1 MFCFVTHD
9 CLKFIIFLH
18 TFPTRGLQVFATMSA
33 HVLDFQNLEL
43 LNEVLERR
51 QTEKKEK
58 ERKEA
63 SECTSE
69 NASIKGEGFNLI
81 SSLYDSS
88 PLGL

>member
-1 MFCFVTHD
+1 M
-9 CLKFIIFLH
+9 IFLH

-33 HVLDFQNLEL
+33 HVLYFQNLEL
-43 LNEVLERR
+43 LNEVFKRR
-51 QTEKKEK
+51 QRDRQKKK
-58 ERKEA
+58 RKEA

-88 PLGL
+88 PLRL